1 MEELEEI
8 VEPIEP
14 IEDVEDVED
23 VEETLEYKD
32 LKWNNADHTSF
43 DATIKV
49 GDSWLPYT
57 CNAEDDGVGSQL
69 WTIRDTLGIEEF
81 VPYVPTLDEVKAQKL
96 SELSSRAG
104 CFENNRCDDMWVI
117 SSLGF
122 KANADRRS
130 QQNIEGLIKVLG
142 DSKTMFKDYNDEFHP
157 LGVSELQTLL
167 VECIQNGL
175 NLYSQKFD
183 MQVAISGM
191 ETVEAVNS
199 FEIRFEMADFTI

>member
-8 VEPIEP
+8 VVSTEEPTEEIVEP
-14 IEDVEDVED
+14 
-23 VEETLEYKD
+23 LEYKD
-32 LKWNNADHTSF
+32 PKWNNADHTSF
-43 DATIKV
+43 DVNIKI
-49 GDSWLPYT
+49 GDSWFPYT

-69 WTIRDTLGIEEF
+69 WVIRDTLGIEEF
-81 VPYVPTLDEVKAQKL
+81 VSYVPTLEEVKAQKL
-96 SELSSRAG
+96 SELSSNAG
-104 CFENNRCDDMWVI
+104 RFENNKCDDMWVI

-142 DSKTMFKDYNDEFHP
+142 DNKTMFKDYDDEFHQ
-157 LGVSELQTLL
+157 LGVAELQTLL
-167 VECIQNGL
+167 IECIQNGL
-175 NLYSQKFD
+175 NLYSQKFT

>member
-8 VEPIEP
+8 VEPVEP
-14 IEDVEDVED
+14 IEE

-32 LKWNNADHTSF
+32 LKWNNTDHTSF
-43 DATIKV
+43 DVTLKV
-49 GDSWLPYT
+49 GGSWLPYT

-69 WTIRDTLGIEEF
+69 WAIRDTLEIEEF
-81 VPYVPTLDEVKAQKL
+81 VSYVPTLEEVKAQKL
-96 SELSSRAG
+96 SELSSNASR
-104 CFENNRCDDMWVI
+104 FENNKCDDMWVI

-142 DSKTMFKDYNDEFHP
+142 DNKTMFKDYNDEFHQ
-157 LGVSELQTLL
+157 LGVTELQTLL

-175 NLYSQKFD
+175 NLYSQKFA

-191 ETVEAVNS
+191 ETVEAANG
-199 FEIRFEMADFTI
+199 FEIRFEMTDFTI

>member
-1 MEELEEI
+1 MEELEEVLESI
-8 VEPIEP
+8 VPIEEEPIVP
-14 IEDVEDVED
+14 I
-23 VEETLEYKD
+23 EETLEYKD

-43 DATIKV
+43 DVTIKI

-69 WTIRDTLGIEEF
+69 WVIRDTLGIEEF
-81 VPYVPTLDEVKAQKL
+81 VPYEPTLDEVKAQKL
-96 SELSSRAG
+96 SELSSNAG
-104 CFENNRCDDMWVI
+104 RFENNKCDDMWVI

-175 NLYSQKFD
+175 NLYSQKFAI
-183 MQVAISGM
+183 QTVISGM

>member
-1 MEELEEI
+1 MEELEEVLESI
-8 VEPIEP
+8 VPIEEEPIVP
-14 IEDVEDVED
+14 I
-23 VEETLEYKD
+23 EETLEYKD
-32 LKWNNADHTSF
+32 LKWNNVDHTSF
-43 DATIKV
+43 DVTIKI

-69 WTIRDTLGIEEF
+69 WVIRDTLGIEEF
-81 VPYVPTLDEVKAQKL
+81 VPYEPTLDEVKAQKL
-96 SELSSRAG
+96 SELSSNAG
-104 CFENNRCDDMWVI
+104 RFENNKCDDMWVI

-175 NLYSQKFD
+175 NLYSQKFAI
-183 MQVAISGM
+183 QTVISGM

>member
-8 VEPIEP
+8 VEPVEP
-14 IEDVEDVED
+14 VEPVEE

-32 LKWNNADHTSF
+32 LKWNNVDHTSF
-43 DATIKV
+43 DVTIKI
-49 GDSWLPYT
+49 GGSWLPYT

-81 VPYVPTLDEVKAQKL
+81 VPYVPTLEEVKAQKL

-175 NLYSQKFD
+175 NLYSQKFA
-183 MQVAISGM
+183 MQAQVM
-191 ETVEAVNS
+191 VLETIEEIEN
-199 FEIRFEMADFTI
+199 FEVKFEMSNFNK

>member
-8 VEPIEP
+8 VVSTEEPIE
-14 IEDVEDVED
+14 E

-32 LKWNNADHTSF
+32 PKWNNTDHTSF
-43 DATIKV
+43 DVTIKV

-69 WTIRDTLGIEEF
+69 WAIRDTLGIEEF
-81 VPYVPTLDEVKAQKL
+81 VSYVPTLEEVKAQKL
-96 SELSSRAG
+96 SELSSNAG
-104 CFENNRCDDMWVI
+104 RFENNKCDDMWVI

-142 DSKTMFKDYNDEFHP
+142 DNKTMFKDYDDEFHQ
-157 LGVSELQTLL
+157 LGVTELQTLL
-167 VECIQNGL
+167 IECIQNGL
-175 NLYSQKFD
+175 NLYSQKFT

>member
-1 MEELEEI
+1 MEELEE
-8 VEPIEP
+8 VLESE
-14 IEDVEDVED
+14 

-32 LKWNNADHTSF
+32 LKWNNTDHTSF
-43 DATIKV
+43 DANIKV

-57 CNAEDDGVGSQL
+57 CNSEDDGVGSQL
-69 WTIRDTLGIEEF
+69 WAIRDTLDIEEF

-96 SELSSRAG
+96 GEISSSADR
-104 CFENNRCDDMWVI
+104 FENNKCDDMWVI

-142 DSKTMFKDYNDEFHP
+142 DNKTMFKDYNDEFHQ
-157 LGVSELQTLL
+157 LGVTELQTLL

-175 NLYSQKFD
+175 NLYSQKFA
-183 MQVAISGM
+183 MQAAISEM

-199 FEIRFEMADFTI
+199 FEIEFEMADFS

>member
-1 MEELEEI
+1 MEELKEALES
-8 VEPIEP
+8 VEPVEP
-14 IEDVEDVED
+14 VEPVEHIG
-23 VEETLEYKD
+23 ETLEYKD
-32 LKWNNADHTSF
+32 LKWNNTDHTSF
-43 DATIKV
+43 DVTLKV

-69 WTIRDTLGIEEF
+69 WVIRDTLEIEEF
-81 VPYVPTLDEVKAQKL
+81 VPYVPTLEEVKAQKL
-96 SELSSRAG
+96 GELSSRAG

-142 DSKTMFKDYNDEFHP
+142 DSKTMFKDYNDEFHQ

-199 FEIRFEMADFTI
+199 FEIGFEMIDFTI